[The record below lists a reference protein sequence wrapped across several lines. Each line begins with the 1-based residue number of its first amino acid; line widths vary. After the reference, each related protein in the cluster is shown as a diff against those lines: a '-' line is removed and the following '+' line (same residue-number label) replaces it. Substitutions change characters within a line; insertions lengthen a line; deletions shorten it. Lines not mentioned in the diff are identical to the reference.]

1 MLTLMKR
8 KFRFVRRSFRVT
20 PIMETKYCKEAPSNQ
35 TAIDIFQGAW
45 LSAFPEEYQLNAGR
59 IRHFDFSVE
68 PRVKWANSILP
79 SGLNGR
85 SILELGPFEAY
96 NTWQMEQLGAKS
108 VTAIEANNLNYL
120 KCLIVKE
127 ITGMK
132 SRFLYGDFIPYLERC
147 SERFDIVWASGVLYH
162 QVEPLKL
169 LELISKVTDIAFI
182 HTHYYLDEVIKN
194 DPGLSANFVPER
206 NSIATH
212 NGFRAR
218 LHYRSYKIDKT
229 GTLFAGGPDDFS
241 YWMEK
246 KPIFECLRY
255 FGYVEFQMAVDD
267 MTNPNGPAMVFLAKK
282 ATK

>member
-1 MLTLMKR
+1 MLTHMKS
-8 KFRFVRRSFRVT
+8 KFRFFRRSSRVT
-20 PIMETKYCKEAPSNQ
+20 PIMETKYCKETPSNQ

-45 LSAFPEEYQLNAGR
+45 LSAFPEKYQVNAGR

-68 PRVKWANSILP
+68 PRVKWVDSILP
-79 SGLNGR
+79 SGLKGQL
-85 SILELGPFEAY
+85 ILELGPFEAY

-127 ITGMK
+127 TTGMK
-132 SRFLYGDFIPYLERC
+132 SRFLFGDFISYLEQC
-147 SERFDIVWASGVLYH
+147 SERYDIVWASGVLYH

-169 LELISKVTDIAFI
+169 LGLISKVTDIAFI
-182 HTHYYLDEVIKN
+182 HTHYYVDEVIKN
-194 DPGLSANFVPER
+194 DPGLSANFIPRR

-212 NGFRAR
+212 DGFRAK

-229 GTLFAGGPDDFS
+229 GTLFAGGTDDFS

-246 KPIFECLRY
+246 EPIFECLRH
-255 FGYVEFQMAVDD
+255 FGFMEFHIGVDD
-267 MTNPNGPAMVFLAKK
+267 MTNPNGPAMFFLAKK
-282 ATK
+282 TT